1 MFFFPLEPDYSRYL
15 GFISED
21 HGDHVLL
28 TESRMGNAGGLVMLG
43 RSDGVL

>member
-1 MFFFPLEPDYSRYL
+1 MLPNDLSLLLALSWFPLK
-15 GFISED
+15 D

>member
-1 MFFFPLEPDYSRYL
+1 MTHPYYSPYL
-15 GFISED
+15 WSPSKD

>member
-1 MFFFPLEPDYSRYL
+1 MTPLHYPRFLLFLSK
-15 GFISED
+15 D

-28 TESRMGNAGGLVMLG
+28 TEPRMGNAGGLVMLG